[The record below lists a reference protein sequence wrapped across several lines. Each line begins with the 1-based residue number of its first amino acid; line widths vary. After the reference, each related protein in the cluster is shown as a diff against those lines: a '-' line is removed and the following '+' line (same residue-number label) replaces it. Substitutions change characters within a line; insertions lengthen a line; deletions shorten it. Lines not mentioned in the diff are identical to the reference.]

1 MVRPFAVI
9 GFTAFFTIAVL
20 FNYETGVTIFAFA
33 AYTAALVVSV
43 FIKNIR
49 KRRTFPCAF
58 AAGALACALLLCA
71 NAFVYQPAMA
81 YNGRTCA
88 VSAVLTD
95 NPELRYGN
103 YYYEARALTVD
114 GEKTDLKLRLSFST
128 PLEAEPYDVI
138 EGNFSLY
145 AIGASR
151 EETLSANKADG
162 MFLGAFSPDGAY
174 TLTNIPESEKPF
186 ANKIIDLRSAIKK
199 AIYRVFSDE
208 TGALAAALIL
218 GDRSGLSAETLGDFG
233 KVGII
238 HIICVSGLHLSL
250 WSMLIIALFRKT
262 GINKRLT
269 SFVAAVFVVGFMF
282 LTGLTYSVVRA
293 GIMMLV
299 FLLGDVMLKRTDSLN
314 SLGFAL
320 TAIAAVNPFALG
332 AVGLQLSALSSL
344 GVILFNQ
351 YIWRD
356 ISDFIGRIRYKFINN
371 AVSKIVSLFMIS
383 VSAMAFTLPIT
394 MKIYGGFNF
403 LSPAVNVAA
412 VPAASLAMILFVCSV
427 LFGSVFPSFFNPF
440 AALSRLVSGFIFDLS
455 SHAAKIDFLSA
466 RTESD
471 KSFLVICGIFA
482 VCAVALIMTYY
493 GKNVKRVTCLLCAL
507 VFTFSMLFFSA
518 EERAET
524 RLKVVDCGNG
534 TAVIACCEGENILI
548 GCGGTGILSLG
559 NICTAV
565 DSAGGRLDAI
575 IVPDNSASSSA
586 FLNGVLSEF
595 RPDKIYCGELPDGS
609 SLLLKRSEIYSFDG
623 MSYSEKFF
631 VKNYSVDNNYCVLL
645 KNQDICALIC
655 FDPVFD
661 ISSLPDEFRHVDVII
676 SRNDYPRGIEK
687 TGCSLAVI
695 NAENKRGVT
704 IQNELKSIGVNC
716 TSTGGCGSITVRAD
730 GGFVSAYRE

>member
-1 MVRPFAVI
+1 MIRPFAVI

-20 FNYETGVTIFAFA
+20 FNYETGVTVFALA
-33 AYTAALVVSV
+33 AYTAALVVSTL
-43 FIKNIR
+43 IKNIR

-58 AAGALACALLLCA
+58 AAGALACALLLCSDL
-71 NAFVYQPAMA
+71 FVYQPAMA
-81 YNGRTCA
+81 YSGKTCA

-103 YYYEARALTVD
+103 YYYKAKTLTVD

-128 PLEAEPYDVI
+128 PLESEPYDVI
-138 EGNFSLY
+138 EGDFTLY

-151 EETLSANKADG
+151 EETLSSNKADG
-162 MFLGAFSPDGAY
+162 MFLGAFSSNGAY
-174 TLTNIPESEKPF
+174 RLTNIPENEKPF
-186 ANKIIDLRSAIKK
+186 AKKIIDLRSEIKS
-199 AIYRVFSDE
+199 AIYRVFPDD
-208 TGALAAALIL
+208 TGSLAAALIL
-218 GDRSGLSAETLGDFG
+218 GDRSGLSAEVLGNFG
-233 KVGII
+233 KVGIT

-250 WSMLIIALFRKT
+250 WSMLIIALLRKT
-262 GINKRLT
+262 GINKRL
-269 SFVAAVFVVGFMF
+269 SSLAAAVCVVGFMF
-282 LTGLTYSVVRA
+282 LTGFTYSVIRA

-332 AVGLQLSALSSL
+332 SVGLQLSALSSL

-356 ISDFIGRIRYKFINN
+356 ISDFIGRIRYKLINK
-371 AVSKIVSLFMIS
+371 AVSKVVSLFMIS
-383 VSAMAFTLPIT
+383 ASAMAFTMPIT
-394 MKIYGGFNF
+394 LGIYGGFNF

-440 AALSRLVSGFIFDLS
+440 SALSRLVSGFIFNLS
-455 SHAAKIDFLSA
+455 SHAAKIDLLTA

-471 KSFLVICGIFA
+471 KSSLVICGILA
-482 VCAVALIMTYY
+482 VCSVALIMTYY
-493 GKNVKRVTCLLCAL
+493 GKNVKRAACLLCTFI
-507 VFTFSMLFFSA
+507 FTFSMLFFSA

-524 RLKVVDCGNG
+524 RLRVIDCGNG
-534 TAVIACCEGENILI
+534 TAVIASCEGENILI
-548 GCGGTGILSLG
+548 GCGGTGLLSLG

-565 DSAGGRLDAI
+565 DSVGGRLDAI
-575 IVPDNSASSSA
+575 IIPDDSISSSA
-586 FLNGVLSEF
+586 FLNGVLSGY
-595 RPDKIYCGELPDGS
+595 RPDEIYCGELPDGS
-609 SLLLKRSEIYSFDG
+609 SLLLNRSEINKFNCI
-623 MSYSEKFF
+623 SYSEKFS
-631 VKNYSVDNNYCVLL
+631 VKSYNINNNYCVLL

-661 ISSLPDEFRHVDVII
+661 ISSLPEEFRQVDVII

-704 IQNELKSIGVNC
+704 IQNELKSVGINC
-716 TSTGGCGSITVRAD
+716 AATGGCGGVTVRAD

>member
-1 MVRPFAVI
+1 MIRPFAVI

-20 FNYETGVTIFAFA
+20 FNYETGVTVFALA

-71 NAFVYQPAMA
+71 DAFVYQPAMA
-81 YNGRTCA
+81 YNDRTCA

-103 YYYEARALTVD
+103 YYYEAKAMTVD
-114 GEKTDLKLRLSFST
+114 GEKTDLKLRLSFSK

-138 EGNFSLY
+138 EGDFTFYVS
-145 AIGASR
+145 GASR
-151 EETLSANKADG
+151 EETLSSNKADG
-162 MFLGAFSPDGAY
+162 MFLGAFSSNGAY

-186 ANKIIDLRSAIKK
+186 AKIILDLRSAIKK
-199 AIYRVFSDE
+199 AIYRVFPDE

-218 GDRSGLSAETLGDFG
+218 GDRSGLSAEVLGDFG
-233 KVGII
+233 KVGIT

-262 GINKRLT
+262 GINKRL
-269 SFVAAVFVVGFMF
+269 SSLAAAVCVVGFMF
-282 LTGLTYSVVRA
+282 LTGFTYSVVRA

-344 GVILFNQ
+344 GVILFNK

-356 ISDFIGRIRYKFINN
+356 ISDFIDKIRIKLINK
-371 AVSKIVSLFMIS
+371 AISKVVSLFMIS

-394 MKIYGGFNF
+394 LKIYGGFNF

-412 VPAASLAMILFVCSV
+412 VPAASLAMVLFVCSV
-427 LFGSVFPSFFNPF
+427 LFGSVFPSFYNPL
-440 AALSRLVSGFIFDLS
+440 AALSRLVSGFIFNLS
-455 SHAAKIDFLSA
+455 SHAAKIDFLTA

-471 KSFLVICGIFA
+471 KSSLVICGIFA

-493 GKNVKRVTCLLCAL
+493 GKNVKWAACLSCAFI
-507 VFTFSMLFFSA
+507 FTFSMLFYSA
-518 EERAET
+518 EERSET
-524 RLKVVDCGNG
+524 RLKVIDCGNG
-534 TAVIACCEGENILI
+534 TAVLASCEGENILI
-548 GCGGTGILSLG
+548 GCGGTGFLSFG

-565 DSAGGRLDAI
+565 DSVGGRLNAI
-575 IVPDNSASSSA
+575 IVPDDSDSSSV
-586 FLNGVLSEF
+586 FLNGVLSEY

-609 SLLLKRSEIYSFDG
+609 SLLLKRSEIYGFDG
-623 MSYSEKFF
+623 MSYSEKFS
-631 VKNYSVDNNYCVLL
+631 VKSYNIDNNYCVLL
-645 KNQDICALIC
+645 KNRDICALIC

-661 ISSLPDEFRHVDVII
+661 ISSLPEEFRQVDVII
-676 SRNDYPRGIEK
+676 SRNDYPIGIEK

-695 NAENKRGVT
+695 NAGNKRGVI

-716 TSTGGCGSITVRAD
+716 TATGGCGGVTIRAD
-730 GGFVSAYRE
+730 DGFVNAYRE